1 MNSLV
6 KELVNRAMVVRE
18 DGWSEFDVE
27 KFAQLIAK
35 DAIHQA
41 ALIAVSN
48 FQNEDVCWT
57 VKTLTTALEN
67 RYDLK

>member
-1 MNSLV
+1 MNEHLQELYNQVV
-6 KELVNRAMVVRE
+6 KNDRLI
-18 DGWSEFDVE
+18 FDSYLAE

-35 DAIHQA
+35 DVIHQA

-57 VKTLTTALEN
+57 IKTLITSLEN